1 MSLYDDI
8 EVPSDDEEPQK
19 EAVEAPMVVEEKPK
33 ELNPAP
39 PPSAMPAGLSFLKSQ
54 LESRKAQLPIRMRSL
69 RKPTPAFKPSPAL
82 KPATALKP
90 TPASTSTPAS
100 MPPSAFKPAAVLNP
114 TPAFKPSPTV
124 VQQRPAAPV
133 VQTGSIWKTKRVQPL
148 KIDSNTT
155 FSIIPKAVTENSVF
169 LFNEIEVVDEY
180 NPTAPTD
187 YSVYKPK
194 REAQLA
200 KELAAREVAERLE
213 REHAEEAAKRK
224 AGAAIAPPTDL
235 LEQDSVVLEP
245 STSQPPP
252 PSAPLP
258 RGQVAANIMSRM
270 GFKVG
275 GGLGKN
281 QQGIASALEV
291 KKIGKT
297 SGMILPNPATTTDQ

>member
-8 EVPSDDEEPQK
+8 EVPSDDEEPPK
-19 EAVEAPMVVEEKPK
+19 EAEETPAAVEEKPK

-54 LESRKAQLPIRMRSL
+54 LESRKAQLPIRM
-69 RKPTPAFKPSPAL
+69 KPTPAFKPSPAL
-82 KPATALKP
+82 KSATILKP
-90 TPASTSTPAS
+90 TLTSNLMPASTPAS
-100 MPPSAFKPAAVLNP
+100 VFKPAAILNP
-114 TPAFKPSPTV
+114 TPAFKPSPMV
-124 VQQRPAAPV
+124 APQRPAAAA

-200 KELAAREVAERLE
+200 KELAAREAAERLA

-252 PSAPLP
+252 PTAPLP

-297 SGMILPNPATTTDQ
+297 SGMILPNPSTATDQ

>member
-8 EVPSDDEEPQK
+8 EVPSDDEEPPK
-19 EAVEAPMVVEEKPK
+19 EAKEAPAVVEEKSK

-54 LESRKAQLPIRMRSL
+54 LESRKAQLPIRMKPTSAF
-69 RKPTPAFKPSPAL
+69 KPTPAT
-82 KPATALKP
+82 KPATASKP
-90 TPASTSTPAS
+90 TPVLNSTPAS
-100 MPPSAFKPAAVLNP
+100 MPASAFKPAPALNP
-114 TPAFKPSPTV
+114 TPAFKPSPMI

-224 AGAAIAPPTDL
+224 AGAAIAPPTFL

-252 PSAPLP
+252 PTAPLP

-297 SGMILPNPATTTDQ
+297 SGMILPNPATGTDQ